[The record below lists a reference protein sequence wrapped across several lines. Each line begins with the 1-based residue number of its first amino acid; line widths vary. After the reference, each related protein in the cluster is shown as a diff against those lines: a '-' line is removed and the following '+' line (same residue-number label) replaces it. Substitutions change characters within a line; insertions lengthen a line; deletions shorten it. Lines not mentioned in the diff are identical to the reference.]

1 MWRGRGGSERML
13 ARILTAC
20 VLIPAVVALVWWG
33 PAVLLAAVAALVA
46 LLALLEFFHLGDR
59 VGLRS
64 FRTWTMICAAGLFYA
79 QYSQGLV
86 ETHPLGRGI
95 SIVQV
100 REVGAISLQVVF
112 LIFIF
117 GAAGIVLAMRRPLQ
131 EALPAISI
139 SSAGLLFIAFPFSYL
154 VRLDEMSQTGRALIL
169 FTLVLIWAGDT
180 LAYFT
185 GKAIG
190 RIPMAPALSPKKTWE
205 GAAANLVGSLIV
217 ALGFSYWMQLDIWTL
232 IGIAA
237 FANIAG
243 QMGDL
248 LESAYKRGANVK
260 DSGALLP
267 GHGGVLDRIDSL
279 ILAGPVVWAAYQWL
293 TTR

>member
-1 MWRGRGGSERML
+1 ML

-33 PAVLLAAVAALVA
+33 PSALLAAVAALVA
-46 LLALLEFFHLGDR
+46 LLALMEFFHLGER
-59 VGLRS
+59 VGLRA
-64 FRTWTMICAAGLFYA
+64 FRIWTMICAAGLFYA

-86 ETHPLGRGI
+86 ETHPLGSGV

-100 REVGAISLQVVF
+100 HAVGAVSVSVVF

-131 EALPAISI
+131 ESLPALSI

-205 GAAANLVGSLIV
+205 GAVANLAGSLIV
-217 ALGFSYWMQLDIWTL
+217 AFGFSYWMQLDVWTL

-267 GHGGVLDRIDSL
+267 GHGGMLDRIDSL
-279 ILAGPVVWAAYQWL
+279 ILASPVVWAAYQWL